1 MTVNFDHVRNHRQA
15 DLSPIDEISF
25 DGSGGGPSSNILT
38 KWEELPTGIVKSAG
52 RTMQILEF
60 FDDYKSP
67 ASITEISRA
76 LSYPTSS
83 TAEIIWSLHAMGY
96 LSYDGAERT
105 FIPTSR
111 VRFLGSWVNSRLHG
125 VDRLSR
131 LIQKVN
137 MVSGQTTF
145 LAIRNNLSSQY
156 IQVAQATTTLRLHLT
171 PGQRRP
177 LLRSASGLALLK
189 NVDDAEISK
198 IVRRAN
204 AERSECDEVLEAA
217 KILDDV
223 HFVRK
228 NNYIFVA
235 NSKISPGAAVIA
247 MTLPETLFPVPTVIG
262 VGGVAEVISP
272 KKDALIKFMTNLIL
286 NDVGSGTSQM
296 NLSEEEFWG
305 AEGRA

>member
-1 MTVNFDHVRNHRQA
+1 
-15 DLSPIDEISF
+15 
-25 DGSGGGPSSNILT
+25 
-38 KWEELPTGIVKSAG
+38 
-52 RTMQILEF
+52 
-60 FDDYKSP
+60 
-67 ASITEISRA
+67 
-76 LSYPTSS
+76 
-83 TAEIIWSLHAMGY
+83 MGY